1 MTMVEKIEFLKRN
14 GKRFTISQLQQ
25 LMTIIRKDNLIKR
38 YKSKTFSNVDA
49 LKDLIDT
56 FEINNSP
63 LFEENL
69 RTYLKDIFEKYE
81 PKKMHDTASPEL
93 ENLTNYLFNV
103 NNNLYKLRNIVVA
116 F

>member
-1 MTMVEKIEFLKRN
+1 MEENIYHAFIHYCNINKKLPIPHKLKTICSDFPDGYDSNMAMVEKIEFLKRN
-14 GKRFTISQLQQ
+14 GEPFTISQLQQ

-69 RTYLKDIFEKYE
+69 RIFKSY
-81 PKKMHDTASPEL
+81 
-93 ENLTNYLFNV
+93 
-103 NNNLYKLRNIVVA
+103 I
-116 F
+116 